1 MTDFKELAR
10 IRRSRR
16 QYTEEQVTEEELKTV
31 LRAALMAPSAKSLRQ
46 WNFTYTRD
54 KVKIQAL
61 SEVREHGSGFLAN
74 APVAIAVSGPAE
86 EQDTWIEDCSLAAVS
101 MQYQAQDLGLGTCW
115 CQIRGRE
122 SRTEGVSADDEGC
135 VGVGMYLRIVAFQQR
150 HVVRIHPV
158 MGFHVFPAVSLPDV
172 IDSPQL
178 PVEEYQHRRIG

>member
-122 SRTEGVSADDEGC
+122 SRTEGVSADSVVKDILGINPGMSVLCILALGHPSDERGPKEEES
-135 VGVGMYLRIVAFQQR
+135 LKWSQ
-150 HVVRIHPV
+150 VRD
-158 MGFHVFPAVSLPDV
+158 AD
-172 IDSPQL
+172 
-178 PVEEYQHRRIG
+178 

>member
-122 SRTEGVSADDEGC
+122 SRTEGVSADSVVKDILGIDPSMSVLCILALGHPSDERGPKEEES
-135 VGVGMYLRIVAFQQR
+135 LKWSQ
-150 HVVRIHPV
+150 VRD
-158 MGFHVFPAVSLPDV
+158 AD
-172 IDSPQL
+172 
-178 PVEEYQHRRIG
+178 